1 MKKLLFA
8 GLFSLSLSI
17 QAQVNTGFETWNTT
31 LGYAEPT
38 GWVSSN
44 FFTLLG
50 LTDSLSCF
58 KSSSACNSAFS
69 ARLRS
74 FTVDFGAPIIA
85 PGTLTQIIPIAKR
98 PKTIRYCY
106 SQFNAVPDTA
116 FIEVLFY
123 KGSTD
128 EDTNI
133 VGQVQAELLP
143 SKALVNG
150 TATIDWLSSA
160 TPDTAIVTITSGNE
174 GKTSELIIDNFSMS
188 DFASGISDVK
198 PMEAK
203 VYAGANGV
211 LVAEVNE
218 PFSKTNIHLV
228 NLNGQEVFNSA
239 LSGKQNLLELPNLPA
254 GLYAWTITSTDGIT
268 HQSTGKIYIP

>member
-8 GLFSLSLSI
+8 GLFSLSLGI
-17 QAQVNTGFETWNTT
+17 RAQVNTGFETWNTT

-38 GWVSSN
+38 GWISSN

-58 KSSSACNSAFS
+58 KSTNACNSAFS

-74 FTVDFGAPIIA
+74 FTVDFGAPILA

-128 EDTNI
+128 EDTNV

-150 TATIDWLSSA
+150 TAAIDWLSSA

-174 GKTSELIIDNFSMS
+174 GKTSELIIDNFSVS
-188 DFASGISDVK
+188 DFASGITDVK
-198 PMEAK
+198 PLDAK
-203 VYAGANGV
+203 IYTAANGV
-211 LVAEVNE
+211 LVAELNE
-218 PFSKTNIHLV
+218 PVSNTILKLV
-228 NLNGQEVFNSA
+228 NLNGQIVFNSA
-239 LSGKQNLLELPNLPA
+239 LNSQRNLLELPNLPA
-254 GLYAWTITSTDGIT
+254 GLYAWTIHSNDGIT
-268 HQSTGKIYIP
+268 HQNTGKIYIP